1 MSRAH
6 LNHLLR
12 PSMIKRQ
19 LNSNVWT
26 STIRYMRRKNK
37 NKEIAQIRYKWE
49 GEGTFDDKLSSIF
62 VACILPY
69 NDSHIEVMAT
79 IENPDPIVLDKHFN
93 DLDNWLLR
101 YVQSNPATWD
111 DVQPIRNISYEL
123 HPTYNITDH
132 VPTDD
137 QYFD

>member
-1 MSRAH
+1 MSH
-6 LNHLLR
+6 TQLNHLL

-26 STIRYMRRKNK
+26 SAIRYMQSKNK
-37 NKEIAQIRYKWE
+37 NKGIAQIRYKWD

-79 IENPDPIVLDKHFN
+79 IENPDPVVLDKHFN
-93 DLDNWLLR
+93 DLDNWLLNH
-101 YVQSNPATWD
+101 VQSNPATWD
-111 DVQPIRNISYEL
+111 DVKPIRNISYEL
-123 HPTYNITDH
+123 YKLGDEFHHVSTDQQ
-132 VPTDD
+132 TIC
-137 QYFD
+137 